1 MVGSCVMRTFPAGPE
16 LLNPYPF
23 FAEMRQQH
31 PVAFDERANLW
42 SVYRH
47 ADVVAALGDPESFPN
62 STAEPGAMPDVGTR
76 RFASLVAF
84 DPPRH
89 TRMRN
94 LVMRAFTSSAVAR
107 LEGRIAAIVEKLLDV
122 VAAAGQTDLVADLA
136 GPLPTIVIAEMLGVP
151 AADQASFRRWS
162 DAVGEAANAMVADPV
177 TGVGRLVEA
186 FTPMEEYLRH
196 AIAERR
202 GRPMDDL
209 ISGLMAA
216 EIDGEALEELDLVA
230 FCVFLLIAGN
240 VTTTHLIGNAVRAL
254 LNHPAEM
261 ARLVAHPEL
270 LPGAI
275 EELLRYDSPVI
286 AVARWVRRDRELGG
300 QQLQKGQRVMLW
312 LGAANRDPV
321 VFPEPDRLDLGRKS
335 AQHMSFAYGPHFCLG
350 APLARLEAR
359 VALPAILRRLP
370 ELRLAEG
377 TELEAVSGY
386 FLHGMARLPM
396 RFRAA

>member
-1 MVGSCVMRTFPAGPE
+1 MRTFPAGPE

-47 ADVVAALGDPESFPN
+47 ADVSDALADPESFPN
-62 STAEPGAMPDVGTR
+62 STAEAGAMPDDGMR

-89 TRMRN
+89 TRMRS
-94 LVMRAFTSSAVAR
+94 LVTRAFTSSAVAR
-107 LEGRIAAIVEKLLDV
+107 LEGRIVAIVEGLLDAV
-122 VAAAGQTDLVADLA
+122 SAAGQSDLVADLA

-186 FTPMEEYLRH
+186 FTPMEDYLRQ
-196 AIAERR
+196 IITERR
-202 GRPMDDL
+202 RHPREDL
-209 ISGLMAA
+209 VSGLLAA
-216 EIDGEALEELDLVA
+216 KIDGEALEELDLVA
-230 FCVFLLIAGN
+230 FCVLLLIAGN

-270 LPGAI
+270 WPGAI
-275 EELLRYDSPVI
+275 EEMLRYDSPLI
-286 AVARWVRRDRELGG
+286 AAGRWVGRDRELGG

-312 LGAANRDPV
+312 TGAANRDPD
-321 VFPEPDRLDLGRKS
+321 VFPEPDRLDLSRKP
-335 AQHMSFAYGPHFCLG
+335 AQHMAFGYGPHFCLG

-359 VALPAILRRLP
+359 IALPAILRRLP
-370 ELRLAEG
+370 EMRLAEG
-377 TELEAVSGY
+377 TELEAVPGY
-386 FLHGMARLPM
+386 FLHGMVRLPM

>member
-1 MVGSCVMRTFPAGPE
+1 MRTFPAGPE

-47 ADVVAALGDPESFPN
+47 ADVSAALADPEGFPS
-62 STAEPGAMPDVGTR
+62 STAEAGAMPDVGMR

-84 DPPRH
+84 DAPRH
-89 TRMRN
+89 TRMRS

-107 LEGRIAAIVEKLLDV
+107 LEGRIVAIVEGLLDA
-122 VAAAGQTDLVADLA
+122 VAATGQTDLVADLA
-136 GPLPTIVIAEMLGVP
+136 GPLPSIVIAEMLGVP

-162 DAVGEAANAMVADPV
+162 DAVGDAANAMVADPV

-186 FTPMEEYLRH
+186 FTPIEDYLRQI
-196 AIAERR
+196 IAERR
-202 GRPMDDL
+202 RRPREDL
-209 ISGLMAA
+209 VSGLLAA

-230 FCVFLLIAGN
+230 FCVLLLIAGN
-240 VTTTHLIGNAVRAL
+240 VTTMHLIGNAVCAL
-254 LNHPAEM
+254 VNHPAEA
-261 ARLVAHPEL
+261 ARLAAHPEL
-270 LPGAI
+270 WPGAI
-275 EELLRYDSPVI
+275 EELLRYDSPLI
-286 AVARWVRRDRELGG
+286 AVGRWVGQDRELGG
-300 QQLQKGQRVMLW
+300 QQLHKGQRVMLW
-312 LGAANRDPV
+312 TGAANRDPD
-321 VFPEPDRLDLGRKS
+321 VFPEPDRLDLDRKP
-335 AQHMSFAYGPHFCLG
+335 AQHMAFGYGPHFCLG

-386 FLHGMARLPM
+386 FLHGMVKLPM

>member
-1 MVGSCVMRTFPAGPE
+1 MRTFPAGPE

-23 FAEMRQQH
+23 FAEMRQRH
-31 PVAFDERANLW
+31 TVAFDERANLW

-47 ADVVAALGDPESFPN
+47 ADVSAALADPESFPN
-62 STAEPGAMPDVGTR
+62 STVEAGAMPDDGMR

-89 TRMRN
+89 TRMRS
-94 LVMRAFTSSAVAR
+94 LVTRAFTSSAVAR
-107 LEGRIAAIVEKLLDV
+107 LEGRIVAIVEELLDAV
-122 VAAAGQTDLVADLA
+122 SAAGQTDLVADLA

-186 FTPMEEYLRH
+186 FTPMEDYLRH

-202 GRPMDDL
+202 GRPREDL

-230 FCVFLLIAGN
+230 FCVLLLIAGN

-261 ARLVAHPEL
+261 ARLIAHPEL
-270 LPGAI
+270 LPAAI
-275 EELLRYDSPVI
+275 EELLRYDSPLI
-286 AVARWVRRDRELGG
+286 AVGRWVGRDRELGG

-312 LGAANRDPV
+312 TGAANRDPD
-321 VFPEPDRLDLGRKS
+321 VFPEPDRLDLGRKP
-335 AQHMSFAYGPHFCLG
+335 AQHMAFGYGPHFCLG

-359 VALPAILRRLP
+359 IALPAILRRLP

-377 TELEAVSGY
+377 TELEAVPGY
-386 FLHGMARLPM
+386 FLHGMVRLPM

>member
-1 MVGSCVMRTFPAGPE
+1 MRTFPAGPE

-23 FAEMRQQH
+23 FAEMRQQQ

-47 ADVVAALGDPESFPN
+47 ADVSAALADPESFPN
-62 STAEPGAMPDVGTR
+62 STVEAGAMPDEGTR

-89 TRMRN
+89 TRMRS
-94 LVMRAFTSSAVAR
+94 LVTRAFTSSAVAR
-107 LEGRIAAIVEKLLDV
+107 LEGRIVAIVEELLDA
-122 VAAAGQTDLVADLA
+122 VAAAGRTELVADLA

-186 FTPMEEYLRH
+186 FTPMEDYLRQI
-196 AIAERR
+196 IAERR
-202 GRPMDDL
+202 RHPREDL
-209 ISGLMAA
+209 VSGLLAA
-216 EIDGEALEELDLVA
+216 KIDGEALEELDLVA
-230 FCVFLLIAGN
+230 FCVLLLIAGN
-240 VTTTHLIGNAVRAL
+240 ITTTHLIGNAIVAL

-261 ARLVAHPEL
+261 TRLGAHPEL
-270 LPGAI
+270 WPGAV
-275 EELLRYDSPVI
+275 EELLRYDSPLI
-286 AVARWVRRDRELGG
+286 AVGRWVGRDRDLGG

-312 LGAANRDPV
+312 TGAANRDPD
-321 VFPEPDRLDLGRKS
+321 VFPEPDRLDLGRKP
-335 AQHMSFAYGPHFCLG
+335 AQHMAFGYGPHFCLG

-359 VALPAILRRLP
+359 IALPAILRRLP
-370 ELRLAEG
+370 EMRLAEG
-377 TELEAVSGY
+377 TELEAVPGY
-386 FLHGMARLPM
+386 FLHGMVKLPM
-396 RFRAA
+396 QFRAA